1 MIKTESFVII
11 IFLFLN
17 FPPNLFCQRK
27 RGLNEKLFLSPFVI
41 LSILE
46 PVLMKKFDQ
55 RLNFVCFTVTSIS
68 IILFVLQ
75 SFNLILFNPGFFT
88 SFRIINIL
96 FLLLFA
102 FRSRS
107 LTIWIL
113 ISIVA
118 GAEFGY
124 DLPEVAKNIQFLSDI
139 FLRLIKTIIAP
150 LIFATLVNGIAGHN
164 DLKLIGRLGWKS
176 ILYFEIVSTI
186 ALFIG
191 LLAINISK
199 AGEGLLLPAVANV
212 PEAMVKA
219 HTWSGFLLNMFPENI
234 AKSIYEGNILQVVV
248 FSILFGIAVAK
259 MGDKFR
265 SPLLRFTG
273 SLAEAMFKFT
283 HIVMY
288 YAPVAVFAAIAF
300 TIGQLGLDVLT
311 SLLKLLATLYVALL
325 AFLLLVIFPL
335 VIILKIPFKK
345 YLLAISE
352 PASIAF
358 ATANS
363 ESALPAALES
373 MERFGVPREIVA
385 FVIPTG
391 CSFNLDG
398 TTLYLSLACVFVA
411 QVAGVH
417 LSVAQQLAMCLVL
430 MLTSKGVAGVS
441 RASLVVLLGTLSSF
455 GLPTTPVFLI
465 LGIDVLMDMARTTVN
480 VIGNCTATI
489 VMAKWE
495 NSFDNQK
502 AEEFSNEI

>member
-1 MIKTESFVII
+1 
-11 IFLFLN
+11 
-17 FPPNLFCQRK
+17 
-27 RGLNEKLFLSPFVI
+27 
-41 LSILE
+41 
-46 PVLMKKFDQ
+46 MKKIATY
-55 RLNFVCFTVTSIS
+55 LNPVC
-68 IILFVLQ
+68 IIV
-75 SFNLILFNPGFFT
+75 SAIT
-88 SFRIINIL
+88 ASL
-96 FLLLFA
+96 FLLISYRVIELNPEFFTGFRLFNIFLLLALA
-102 FRSRS
+102 FKRRS
-107 LTIWIL
+107 LTVWIL

-124 DLPEVAKNIQFLSDI
+124 DFPEIAKNMQFLSDI

-199 AGEGLLLPAVANV
+199 AGEGLVLPADANAPV
-212 PEAMVKA
+212 TAMKA
-219 HTWSGFLLNMFPENI
+219 HSWSEFLLNMFPENI
-234 AKSIYEGNILQVVV
+234 AKSIFDGNVLQVVV
-248 FSILFGIAVAK
+248 FSIIFGIAVAK
-259 MGDKFR
+259 IAGQYRGTM
-265 SPLLRFTG
+265 LRFTEG
-273 SLAEAMFKFT
+273 LAETMFKFT
-283 HIVMY
+283 NIIMY

-300 TIGQLGLDVLT
+300 TIGHLGLDVLG
-311 SLLKLLATLYVALL
+311 SLLKLLATLYVALIFFL
-325 AFLLLVIFPL
+325 AIVIFPL
-335 VIILKIPFKK
+335 LIFLKIPIKK
-345 YLLAISE
+345 FLLAISE

-363 ESALPAALES
+363 ESALPSALEC
-373 MERFGVPREIVA
+373 MERFGVPRKIVA

-391 CSFNLDG
+391 YSFNLDG

-417 LSVAQQLAMCLVL
+417 LSISEQLAMCFVL

-441 RASLVVLLGTLSSF
+441 RAALVVLLGTLSSF

-480 VIGNCTATI
+480 VIGNCTATV

-495 NSFDNQK
+495 NAFDEEK
-502 AEEFSNEI
+502 AKEFSNKI

>member
-1 MIKTESFVII
+1 
-11 IFLFLN
+11 
-17 FPPNLFCQRK
+17 
-27 RGLNEKLFLSPFVI
+27 
-41 LSILE
+41 
-46 PVLMKKFDQ
+46 MKK
-55 RLNFVCFTVTSIS
+55 LASYLIPACIVVSSI
-68 IILFVLQ
+68 
-75 SFNLILFNPGFFT
+75 T
-88 SFRIINIL
+88 AIL
-96 FLLLFA
+96 FLLISYQFIDLNPALFTA
-102 FRSRS
+102 FRVFNVLLLLLLALQRRS
-107 LTIWIL
+107 LTVWIL

-124 DLPEVAKNIQFLSDI
+124 DFPEISKNMQFLSDI

-191 LLAINISK
+191 LVAINISK
-199 AGEGLLLPAVANV
+199 AGEGLVLPIDASAPVVA
-212 PEAMVKA
+212 AKA
-219 HTWSGFLLNMFPENI
+219 HSWSEFLLNMFPENI
-234 AKSIYEGNILQVVV
+234 AKSIFDGNILQVVV
-248 FSILFGIAVAK
+248 FSIIFGVAVAK
-259 MGDKFR
+259 IAGQYRGTM
-265 SPLLRFTG
+265 LRFTEG
-273 SLAEAMFKFT
+273 LAETMFKFT
-283 HIVMY
+283 NIIMY

-300 TIGQLGLDVLT
+300 TIGHLGLDVLG
-311 SLLKLLATLYVALL
+311 SLVKLLATLYVALIV
-325 AFLLLVIFPL
+325 FLVAVILPLLIF
-335 VIILKIPFKK
+335 LKIPIRKF
-345 YLLAISE
+345 LLAISE

-363 ESALPAALES
+363 ESALPSALES
-373 MERFGVPREIVA
+373 MERFGVPRKIVA

-391 CSFNLDG
+391 YSFNLDG

-411 QVAGVH
+411 QVAGVN
-417 LSVAQQLAMCLVL
+417 LSVSEQIAMCLVL

-480 VIGNCTATI
+480 VIGNCTATV

-495 NSFDNQK
+495 NAFDEEK
-502 AEEFSNEI
+502 ARKFENEV